1 MDRAAGAA
9 TAYDD
14 GEDDEG
20 EGREDDDEED
30 DDGGDEDDE
39 SEDDESEEDDDDD
52 DDGGED
58 DPDPYDP
65 DDPDLNPNHS
75 NTYLWPPSLLPL
87 LPDPLAAQV
96 DPSAPGQRSKKY
108 YLSYSYC
115 KQGMRRGQPQR
126 CAGCHLSW
134 NLD

>member
-9 TAYDD
+9 MAYDD

-39 SEDDESEEDDDDD
+39 SEDDESEDDDDDDD

-87 LPDPLAAQV
+87 LPAPLAAQV
-96 DPSAPGQRSKKY
+96 DPSAPGQRSSGIVAAEKIP
-108 YLSYSYC
+108 LALV
-115 KQGMRRGQPQR
+115 KQGE
-126 CAGCHLSW
+126 
-134 NLD
+134 